1 MFWNCIMMTNH
12 DEGRRDIDVVFDI
25 LLSTLFPL
33 LKGRLQVAQLLR
45 NSLHEKHSSLVLVG
59 HSYP

>member
-1 MFWNCIMMTNH
+1 MMTNH

-25 LLSTLFPL
+25 LLSTLLPL

-45 NSLHEKHSSLVLVG
+45 NSLHEKHSSLVLAG
-59 HSYP
+59 HFYP

>member
-1 MFWNCIMMTNH
+1 MMTNH

-45 NSLHEKHSSLVLVG
+45 NSLHEKHSLLVLAG

>member
-1 MFWNCIMMTNH
+1 MMTNH
-12 DEGRRDIDVVFDI
+12 DEGCRDINMVFDI

-45 NSLHEKHSSLVLVG
+45 NPLHEKHSSLVLVG